1 VEGQGS
7 ERVVD
12 VLAGAKVT
20 AAVVAVVGH
29 VCCVL
34 CRVLRVEMK
43 VAYSKYMR
51 KGDGV
56 KRVRVACG

>member
-1 VEGQGS
+1 VLVGGWTVGRVE
-7 ERVVD
+7 D

-34 CRVLRVEMK
+34 CRFLRVEMK
-43 VAYSKYMR
+43 VVGSR
-51 KGDGV
+51 
-56 KRVRVACG
+56 

>member
-1 VEGQGS
+1 MVKN
-7 ERVVD
+7 

-34 CRVLRVEMK
+34 CRLLRVEME
-43 VAYSKYMR
+43 
-51 KGDGV
+51 
-56 KRVRVACG
+56 VACSE